1 MPGNGCKP
9 ITEANG
15 ENGIYMPIS
24 KIAIWCG
31 FSAFFGLKAAAVPE
45 TWYRVWYTYG
55 SSRTAKYTESRADD
69 IY

>member
-9 ITEANG
+9 ITLAYG

-31 FSAFFGLKAAAVPE
+31 FSAFVGLKAAAVPE
-45 TWYRVWYTYG
+45 YWHRVRYAYG
-55 SSRTAKYTESRADD
+55 SSRTAKNAVSLADD
-69 IY
+69 VY